1 MGLYVYRVAN
11 TKLERQWKFGLQ
23 KTYML
28 IPYHAHVMYI
38 IICVRVRVYVKLCLH
53 CRQTPSVFPQ
63 TQPAYT
69 DTRRESTAITIIK
82 SNVLHPIHKLTQV
95 SESPQRCH
103 GIGMQQQVSALIM
116 YILQLARYHRLLN
129 YIFRYN
135 LLILRNSWGW
145 LLVPTGTKAQTKAKG
160 DIIIIT
166 TGISCH
172 HSSLIKH
179 DFYLAKI
186 LRRVSVFDRFLIR

>member
-1 MGLYVYRVAN
+1 
-11 TKLERQWKFGLQ
+11 
-23 KTYML
+23 ML

-38 IICVRVRVYVKLCLH
+38 IIICVRVCAYVKLCLRY
-53 CRQTPSVFPQ
+53 RQTPSVFPQ
-63 TQPAYT
+63 TQPVYT

-95 SESPQRCH
+95 LESPQRCH

-135 LLILRNSWGW
+135 LLILRN
-145 LLVPTGTKAQTKAKG
+145 LPVGTKAQTKAKG